1 MRSCGGSRADSTEV
15 AARKKVTIVGAGN
28 VGGTTAMRLAERGYA
43 DVVLYDIVDGLP
55 QGKALDLQEAAPVE
69 GYDCRVTGTNDY
81 ADTAG
86 SDVVVFTSGAP
97 RKPGMSRDDL
107 LFTNQQIVE
116 ENTAKIVQHSPNTI
130 MLMVN
135 NPLDAM
141 AQLAYKRS
149 GFPRSRVVGQ
159 AGILDTARFRTF
171 LALEL
176 GVSFRDVQAYV
187 LGGHGDDMVPVL
199 SYTTVG
205 GVPIEKL
212 LPKERVD
219 AIVERTRKGGAE
231 IVDLLKTG
239 SAFYAPSAGVME
251 MLDAILLDR
260 KRILPCSAYLEGE
273 YGLRDLFVGVP
284 VVLGA
289 GGVEQIVEV
298 DLSPDERESLH
309 RTANSVRELVT
320 KMGL

>member
-1 MRSCGGSRADSTEV
+1 V

-28 VGGTTAMRLAERGYA
+28 VGGTTAMRLAQRGYA
-43 DVVLYDIVDGLP
+43 DIVLYDVVDGLP
-55 QGKALDLQEAAPVE
+55 QGKALDLLEAGPVE
-69 GYDCRVTGTNDY
+69 GYDCRISGTTDY
-81 ADTAG
+81 AATEG

-107 LFTNQQIVE
+107 LNVNKQIVE
-116 ENTAKIVQHSPNTI
+116 ENTARIVRYSPNTI

-141 AQLAYKRS
+141 AQLAYKAS
-149 GFPRSRVVGQ
+149 GFPKSRVVGQ

-176 GVSFRDVQAYV
+176 GVSVRDVQAYV

-205 GVPIEKL
+205 GVPIERL
-212 LPKERVD
+212 LPRERVE

-260 KRILPCSAYLEGE
+260 KRILPCSAYLQGE
-273 YGLRDLFVGVP
+273 YGIDDLFVGVP

-289 GGVEQIVEV
+289 GGVERVVEIE
-298 DLSPDERESLH
+298 LNPQERAALEQTASSIRSLVK
-309 RTANSVRELVT
+309 A
-320 KMGL
+320 MGL

>member
-1 MRSCGGSRADSTEV
+1 M
-15 AARKKVTIVGAGN
+15 AARKKVTIDGAGN

-43 DVVLYDIVDGLP
+43 DVVLYDIVEGLP

-69 GYDCRVTGTNDY
+69 GYDARIVGTNDY

-107 LFTNQQIVE
+107 LFTNQKIVE
-116 ENTAKIVQHSPNTI
+116 ENTAKIVRESPNTI

-149 GFPRSRVVGQ
+149 GFPKSRVVGQ

-171 LALEL
+171 LAMEL

-205 GVPIEKL
+205 GVPVEKL
-212 LPKERVD
+212 LSRGRLD
-219 AIVERTRKGGAE
+219 RLVERTRKGGAE

-273 YGLRDLFVGVP
+273 YGIKDLFVGVP

-289 GGVEQIVEV
+289 GGVERVVEIE
-298 DLSPDERESLH
+298 LTDEERAALN
-309 RTANSVRELVT
+309 RTAGSIRELVT

>member
-1 MRSCGGSRADSTEV
+1 V

-28 VGGTTAMRLAERGYA
+28 VGGTTAMRLAQRGYA
-43 DVVLYDIVDGLP
+43 DVVLYDIVEGMP

-69 GYDCRVTGTNDY
+69 GYDCTIVGTNDY

-107 LFTNQQIVE
+107 LSVNQKIVE
-116 ENTAKIVQHSPNTI
+116 ENAAKIAATSPNTI
-130 MLMVN
+130 LLMVN

-141 AQLAYKRS
+141 AQLAFKRS
-149 GFPRSRVVGQ
+149 GFPKSRVVGQ

-176 GVSFRDVQAYV
+176 GVSFKDVQAYV

-205 GVPIEKL
+205 GVPVEKL
-212 LPKERVD
+212 IARERLD
-219 AIVERTRKGGAE
+219 AIVDRTRKGGAE
-231 IVDLLKTG
+231 IVELLKTG

-251 MLDAILLDR
+251 MLDAMLLDR
-260 KRILPCSAYLEGE
+260 KRILPCSAYLTGE
-273 YGLRDLFVGVP
+273 YGIDDLFVGVP

-289 GGVEQIVEV
+289 GGVERVIEIE
-298 DLSPDERESLH
+298 LSLEEKAALD
-309 RTANSVRELVT
+309 RTASSVRELVS
-320 KMGL
+320 KMGA

>member
-1 MRSCGGSRADSTEV
+1 MS
-15 AARKKVTIVGAGN
+15 ARKKVTIVGAGN

-43 DVVLYDIVDGLP
+43 DIVMYDIVDGLP
-55 QGKALDLQEAAPVE
+55 QGKALDLLEAGPVE
-69 GYDCRVTGTNDY
+69 GYDCQIIGTNDY

-86 SDVVVFTSGAP
+86 SDVIVFTSGAP

-107 LFTNQQIVE
+107 LAVNQKIVE
-116 ENTAKIVQHSPNTI
+116 ENVATIRQHSPNTI
-130 MLMVN
+130 LLMVN

-141 AQLAYKRS
+141 AHLALKRS
-149 GFPRSRVVGQ
+149 GFPRQRVVGQ

-171 LALEL
+171 LAQEL
-176 GVSFRDVQAYV
+176 KVSVRDVQAYV

-205 GVPIEKL
+205 GVPVSKL
-212 LPKERVD
+212 IAKDRLD
-219 AIVERTRKGGAE
+219 AIVERTRKGGQE

-260 KRILPCSAYLEGE
+260 KRILPCSAYLDGE
-273 YGLRDLFVGVP
+273 YGIKDLFVGVP

-289 GGVEQIVEV
+289 SGVERVVEIE
-298 DLSPDERESLH
+298 LTGEEKAALN
-309 RTANSVRELVT
+309 RTAESVRGLVRT
-320 KMGL
+320 MGL

>member
-1 MRSCGGSRADSTEV
+1 V
-15 AARKKVTIVGAGN
+15 AARKKVTVVGAGN
-28 VGGTTAMRLAERGYA
+28 VGGTTAMRLAQRGYA
-43 DVVLYDIVDGLP
+43 DIVLYDIVDGLP
-55 QGKALDLQEAAPVE
+55 QGKALDLLEAGPVE
-69 GYDCRVTGTNDY
+69 GYDCRITGTTDY
-81 ADTAG
+81 AATEG

-107 LFTNQQIVE
+107 LNVNKKIVE
-116 ENTAKIVQHSPNTI
+116 ENTAQIVRYSPNTI

-141 AQLAYKRS
+141 AQLAYKAS
-149 GFPRSRVVGQ
+149 GFPKSRVVGQ

-176 GVSFRDVQAYV
+176 NVSVRDVQAYV

-212 LPKERVD
+212 LPAERVE

-273 YGLRDLFVGVP
+273 YGIKDLFVGVP

-289 GGVEQIVEV
+289 AGVERVVEIE
-298 DLSPDERESLH
+298 LNARERAALEQ
-309 RTANSVRELVT
+309 TARSVRSLVEA
-320 KMGL
+320 MGA

>member
-1 MRSCGGSRADSTEV
+1 M

-28 VGGTTAMRLAERGYA
+28 VGGTTAMRLAQRGYA
-43 DVVLYDIVDGLP
+43 DIVLYDIVDGMP
-55 QGKALDLQEAAPVE
+55 QGKALDLLEAAPVE
-69 GYDCRVTGTNDY
+69 GYDCRIIGSNDY
-81 ADTAG
+81 ADTAN

-107 LFTNQQIVE
+107 LAINKKIVLD
-116 ENTAKIVQHSPNTI
+116 NTARIVQNSPDTI

-141 AQLAYKRS
+141 AQLAFKAS
-149 GFPRSRVVGQ
+149 GFPKARVLGQ

-187 LGGHGDDMVPVL
+187 LGGHGDDMVPIL

-205 GVPIEKL
+205 GVPITKL
-212 LPKERVD
+212 LPKDRID
-219 AIVERTRKGGAE
+219 AIVERTRKGGQE
-231 IVDLLKTG
+231 IVELLKTG

-260 KRILPCSAYLEGE
+260 KRILPCSAYLTGE
-273 YGLRDLFVGVP
+273 YGIDDLYVGVP

-289 GGVEQIVEV
+289 GGIERVIEI
-298 DLSPDERESLH
+298 DLTDEENAALQ
-309 RTANSVRELVT
+309 RTANSVRALVNA
-320 KMGL
+320 MAD

>member
-1 MRSCGGSRADSTEV
+1 M

-28 VGGTTAMRLAERGYA
+28 VGGTTAMRLAQRGYA
-43 DVVLYDIVDGLP
+43 DIVLYDIVDGLP

-69 GYDCRVTGTNDY
+69 GYDARVIGTNDY

-107 LFTNQQIVE
+107 LFTNQKIVE
-116 ENTAKIVQHSPNTI
+116 ENTAKIVRESPNTI

-141 AQLAYKRS
+141 AQLAFKRS
-149 GFPRSRVVGQ
+149 GFPKSRVVGQ

-205 GVPIEKL
+205 GVPVEKL
-212 LPKERVD
+212 VPRARLE
-219 AIVERTRKGGAE
+219 ALVERTRKGGAE
-231 IVDLLKTG
+231 IVELLKTG

-273 YGLRDLFVGVP
+273 YGIDDLFVGVP

-289 GGVEQIVEV
+289 GGVERVVEIE
-298 DLSPDERESLH
+298 LTGDERAALD
-309 RTANSVRELVT
+309 RTARSIRELVE
-320 KMGL
+320 KLGA

>member
-1 MRSCGGSRADSTEV
+1 V
-15 AARKKVTIVGAGN
+15 AARKRVTIVGAGN
-28 VGGTTAMRLAERGYA
+28 VGGTTAMRLAQRGYA
-43 DVVLYDIVDGLP
+43 DVVLYDIVEGMP

-69 GYDCRVTGTNDY
+69 GYDCRITGTNDY

-107 LFTNQQIVE
+107 LLVNQKIVE
-116 ENTAKIVQHSPNTI
+116 ENVAKIAATSPDTI
-130 MLMVN
+130 LLMVN

-149 GFPRSRVVGQ
+149 GFPKSRVVGQ

-176 GVSFRDVQAYV
+176 GVSFKDVQAYV

-205 GVPIEKL
+205 GVPVEKL
-212 LPKERVD
+212 IARERLA
-219 AIVERTRKGGAE
+219 AIVDRTRKGGAE

-260 KRILPCSAYLEGE
+260 KRILPCSAYLSGE
-273 YGLRDLFVGVP
+273 YGIDDLFVGVP

-289 GGVEQIVEV
+289 GGVERVIEIE
-298 DLSPDERESLH
+298 LNLEEKAALN
-309 RTANSVRELVT
+309 RTASSVRELVAT
-320 KMGL
+320 MGA

>member
-1 MRSCGGSRADSTEV
+1 V

-28 VGGTTAMRLAERGYA
+28 VGGTTAMRLAQRGYA
-43 DVVLYDIVDGLP
+43 DVVLYDIVEGMP

-69 GYDCRVTGTNDY
+69 GYDCTIVGTNDY

-107 LFTNQQIVE
+107 LSINQRIVE
-116 ENTAKIVQHSPNTI
+116 ENAAKIAATSPNTI
-130 MLMVN
+130 LLMVN

-141 AQLAYKRS
+141 AQLAFKRS
-149 GFPRSRVVGQ
+149 GFPRNRVVGQ

-176 GVSFRDVQAYV
+176 GVSFKDVQAYV

-205 GVPIEKL
+205 GVPVAKL
-212 LPKERVD
+212 IAPERLA

-251 MLDAILLDR
+251 MVDAILLDR
-260 KRILPCSAYLEGE
+260 KRILPCSAYLSGE
-273 YGLRDLFVGVP
+273 YGIDDLFVGVP

-289 GGVEQIVEV
+289 GGVERIIEIE
-298 DLSPDERESLH
+298 LNLEEKAALN
-309 RTANSVRELVT
+309 RTASSVRELVA
-320 KMGL
+320 KMGA